1 MAVDEDKKVTIEV
14 CCGSYE
20 DVVAAKQA
28 GAHRVELNS
37 ALFLGGLTPS
47 LGSLRLCKKNVTDI
61 KVIPMVRPR
70 QAGFAYSNYEYD
82 EMKEDAKIFLENDA
96 DGIVFG
102 FLHKDGTVDEDR
114 TREFVDIAGNRD
126 TVFHRA
132 FDVTPDPFAALESL
146 IKCGVTRI
154 LTSGQAPSVFEGM
167 ELIKEL
173 VRRAAGRIEILPGA
187 GITPANVSR
196 IVSYTGV
203 TQIHF
208 AALENRVEP
217 SVANNRS
224 IYFGGALYPRED
236 IIEITSAQKISEVV
250 NSI

>member
-1 MAVDEDKKVTIEV
+1 MKNKDIIIEI

-20 DVVAAKQA
+20 DVVYAKQA

-47 LGSLRLCKKNVTDI
+47 LGNLRLCKKNVDI
-61 KVIPMVRPR
+61 ITIPMIRPR
-70 QAGFAYSNYEYD
+70 AAGFLYSEYEY
-82 EMKEDAKIFLENDA
+82 ETMKEDAALFLENDA

-102 FLHKDGTVDEDR
+102 FLHKNGTIDEKR
-114 TREFVDIAGNRD
+114 TAEFVEMAAKKGKDA
-126 TVFHRA
+126 VFHRA
-132 FDVTPDPFAALESL
+132 FDVTPCPFEALESL

-154 LTSGQAPSVFEGM
+154 LTSGQAPSVPQGLD
-167 ELIKEL
+167 LIKEL
-173 VRRAAGRIEILPGA
+173 VQKAGNRIEILPGA
-187 GITPANVSR
+187 GIKAHNAAQVVEHTN
-196 IVSYTGV
+196 V

-208 AALENRVEP
+208 AASETREEP

-236 IIEITSAQKISEVV
+236 IIEVTSAQKIKDIIDVV
-250 NSI
+250 